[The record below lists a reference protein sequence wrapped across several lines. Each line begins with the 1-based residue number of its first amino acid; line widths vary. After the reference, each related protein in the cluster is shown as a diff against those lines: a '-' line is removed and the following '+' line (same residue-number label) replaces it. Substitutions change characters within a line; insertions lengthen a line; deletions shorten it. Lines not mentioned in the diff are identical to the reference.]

1 MLLVKTKLGVS
12 SVHGIGLFAA
22 QFIPKGTATWEYHPD
37 FDTSFGED
45 DLARMPPPPQRPNS
59 EVRLFRQR
67 AWAICALFR

>member
-45 DLARMPPPPQRPNS
+45 DLARMPPPPRAFS
-59 EVRLFRQR
+59 EVRGFRPR
-67 AWAICALFR
+67 AGASCALVR